1 MGYRSTSNM
10 LQTTIPLYL
19 KYELSTSD
27 FVISLI
33 VTILGISAMLSLIYT
48 TLRQSDVRKRLLVSL
63 GIVAIGLPGFLVA
76 KDLVFFVILTSI
88 LYFGTGSILVLLVT
102 AVVLVGSPKAQERNI
117 ILFTVVLSLSLV
129 LSPIFQAG
137 ILTLLSGNLAY
148 SMVSFAPL
156 VGVSILLISS
166 VEVQQHDQSSN
177 DNVHQSKTKSRLIDF
192 EFFKN
197 RKFILGVLTNQIYTM
212 PFIAITTY
220 GGIFARERFAISY
233 SSVEF
238 LFSFFFVTSFLSRLL
253 LLRLRSYRYTAVVS
267 IIIFTITGLAL
278 VYLSSSLVYL
288 SVGFVLLGYA
298 HGVSYPVAQNYIAES
313 SSRDRLAAANSAS
326 SLIGQI
332 FNLASLPII
341 GALVQYSGAGLMYLI
356 IILPVFILS
365 LAYLILSNEELGLQ
379 SFGRFFGRKT
389 FQLTHSS
396 QCIED

>member
-1 MGYRSTSNM
+1 LQLKSENAKLAVLLLVAMGYRSTSNM

-27 FVISLI
+27 FVISLV
-33 VTILGISAMLSLIYT
+33 VTILGLSAMVFLMYT
-48 TLRQSDVRKRLLVSL
+48 TIRQSDVRKRLLVSL
-63 GIVAIGLPGFLVA
+63 AIVAIGLPGFLIA

-156 VGVSILLISS
+156 VAVSILLISS
-166 VEVQQHDQSSN
+166 VKVQQDDKNSN
-177 DNVHQSKTKSRLIDF
+177 DNVQQSKTTSRLIDF
-192 EFFKN
+192 GFFKN

-220 GGIFARERFAISY
+220 GGIFARDRFAISY
-233 SSVEF
+233 SNVEI

-253 LLRLRSYRYTAVVS
+253 LLRLRPYKHAAVVS
-267 IIIFTITGLAL
+267 VISFTIAGLAL
-278 VYLSSSLVYL
+278 IYLSSSLPDL
-288 SVGFVLLGYA
+288 SVGFILLGYA
-298 HGVSYPVAQNYIAES
+298 RARSFLSGRTKLHCRIIA
-313 SSRDRLAAANSAS
+313 
-326 SLIGQI
+326 
-332 FNLASLPII
+332 
-341 GALVQYSGAGLMYLI
+341 
-356 IILPVFILS
+356 
-365 LAYLILSNEELGLQ
+365 
-379 SFGRFFGRKT
+379 
-389 FQLTHSS
+389 
-396 QCIED
+396 